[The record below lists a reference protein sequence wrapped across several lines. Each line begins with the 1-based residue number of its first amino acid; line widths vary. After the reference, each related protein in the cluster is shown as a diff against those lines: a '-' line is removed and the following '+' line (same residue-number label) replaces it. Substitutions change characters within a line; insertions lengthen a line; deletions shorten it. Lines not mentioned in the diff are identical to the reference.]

1 MNDYDDIKDKKIYDE
16 KQIRQLMETYAI
28 NDCFSVT
35 KLSQILKHF
44 EPFKPPLEDNNIYIL
59 DYEPTEAEIQPDE
72 SLNDNDTVESVHVL
86 DERTTVNDIMELDE
100 PDSNVVLSI
109 HGQTNILDG
118 LEARDE
124 PVPVITDTGSGFR
137 TETDEADWNRNRNRL
152 EPKLEPARTGGKP
165 SRTETG

>member
-118 LEARDE
+118 LEARDA
-124 PVPVITDTGSGFR
+124 PVPVITDTGSGYNRYRFR
-137 TETDEADWNRNRNRL
+137 L
-152 EPKLEPARTGGKP
+152 
-165 SRTETG
+165 